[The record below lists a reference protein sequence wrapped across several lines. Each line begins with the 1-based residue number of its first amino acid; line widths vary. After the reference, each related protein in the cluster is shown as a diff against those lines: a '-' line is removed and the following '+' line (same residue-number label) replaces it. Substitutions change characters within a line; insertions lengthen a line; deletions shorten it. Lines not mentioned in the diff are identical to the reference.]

1 MLDFRTPCTRTKWD
15 TVSPLK
21 GSPAR
26 RLFSWTFEGQL
37 WVSGVPVIEDDVF
50 PLKDLDNDVIY
61 EITAKEYDF
70 LPSNL

>member
-1 MLDFRTPCTRTKWD
+1 MGYSAPATKIRWD

-21 GSPAR
+21 GSLAR

-37 WVSGVPVIEDDVF
+37 GVSGVPVVEDYVF
-50 PLKDLDNDVIY
+50 PLKDLENDVIH

-70 LPSNL
+70 LPSTM